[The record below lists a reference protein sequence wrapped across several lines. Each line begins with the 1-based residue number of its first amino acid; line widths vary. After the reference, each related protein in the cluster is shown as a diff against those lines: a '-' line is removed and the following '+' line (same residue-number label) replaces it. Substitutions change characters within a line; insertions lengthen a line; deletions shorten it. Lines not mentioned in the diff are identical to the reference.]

1 MSSPSTDCFL
11 RSSLNPQL
19 MAFRGSGRVRLKGS
33 RDFWSGKG
41 VRAVIYYEEYEGG
54 EAKTLIMAT
63 EAKVA
68 RFRTST

>member
-1 MSSPSTDCFL
+1 
-11 RSSLNPQL
+11 

-54 EAKTLIMAT
+54 EAKTLITAT